1 MKWTIKWES
10 SMDTND
16 ADYVYD
22 SGEYGDVDDTNP
34 KDMKDLAFTQA
45 AVEYCCDNFDEGS
58 LSLDEDELR
67 ELMVNDEFLLS
78 IATKEEIE
86 EFCKDIDVW
95 DLAYDYRPNDPN
107 DCSYAHDWGVT
118 WSRIPADVKEL
129 DADQKWIG
137 DCVNTKK

>member
-10 SMDTND
+10 EMDTND

-22 SGEYGDVDDTNP
+22 SGEYGVIDDTNP
-34 KDMKDLAFTQA
+34 EDMKKLALTQT

-58 LSLDEDELR
+58 VDLDEDELR

-86 EFCKDIDVW
+86 EFCNDIDVW
-95 DLAYDYRPNDPN
+95 DLAYEYRPNDPN
-107 DCSYAHDWGVT
+107 DDSYAHN
-118 WSRIPADVKEL
+118 WSIEWTRIPGDVKEL
-129 DADQKWIG
+129 DVDHDWIG
-137 DCVNTKK
+137 ECLKK

>member
-22 SGEYGDVDDTNP
+22 SGEWGDVDDTNP
-34 KDMKDLAFTQA
+34 DDMKQLAFTQA

-58 LSLDEDELR
+58 LDLDEDQLR

-86 EFCKDIDVW
+86 KFCADIDVW

-107 DCSYAHDWGVT
+107 DCSYAHNWSVE

-129 DADQKWIG
+129 DVDGKWIKT
-137 DCVNTKK
+137 CLNTKK